1 VILTAGSRGDVQP
14 YAALGA
20 GLRRAGLTVRLAT
33 HAGFRELAES
43 AGLEFAPVAHP
54 AEALTEDPRWDELQR
69 AGDTPGR
76 FVRRWFALA
85 KLIRP
90 LLDQL
95 ADDHWQACQGADAVV
110 SSIAAFAGPH
120 QAAALGLPH
129 SWALFQPMTRTAE
142 YPHFMTPPRARLSRG
157 LNARTYAV
165 AERVHSRLFRRALVR
180 WLARRGITGRPA
192 AAGFGADGGPILY
205 GISPSVVPRPD
216 DWPPNVAQ
224 YGYWFLE
231 APGVS
236 LPPELTEFLDAGP
249 PPVFVHA
256 SRIAAGRDTFVALV
270 VRVLA
275 RLGLRGLVSGVPPG
289 SLPDSV
295 LAVPAVPFDV
305 LFQRVAGVVHH
316 GGAGTTATAARAGVP
331 SLGIPG
337 FFDQVFWSSRVA
349 ALGAG
354 VEPLPARRLS
364 EERFEQAVARLV
376 GDASLRRGAAAL
388 GERIGAEA
396 GVEQSAAHLQ
406 RVFAAGSA
414 HA

>member
-1 VILTAGSRGDVQP
+1 M
-14 YAALGA
+14 
-20 GLRRAGLTVRLAT
+20 
-33 HAGFRELAES
+33 
-43 AGLEFAPVAHP
+43 
-54 AEALTEDPRWDELQR
+54 
-69 AGDTPGR
+69 
-76 FVRRWFALA
+76 RRWFALA

-95 ADDHWQACQGADAVV
+95 ADDHWRACQGADAVV

-129 SWALFQPMTRTAE
+129 CWALFQPMTPTAE
-142 YPHFMTPPRARLSRG
+142 YPHFMTPPRARLPRG
-157 LNARTYAV
+157 LNVRTYSV
-165 AERVHSRLFRRALVR
+165 AQRVHARLFHRALLR
-180 WLARRGITGRPA
+180 WLARRGISPHPVG
-192 AAGFGADGGPILY
+192 AGFGANGGPSCTGSARALCR
-205 GISPSVVPRPD
+205 GPATGRRTWRSTATGSSRRRR
-216 DWPPNVAQ
+216 
-224 YGYWFLE
+224 
-231 APGVS
+231 APA
-236 LPPELTEFLDAGP
+236 LPPELIAFLDAGP

-256 SRIAAGRDTFVALV
+256 SRIAAGREAFVSLV

-289 SLPDSV
+289 SLPDQV

-305 LFQRVAGVVHH
+305 LFGRVAGVVHH

-364 EERFEQAVARLV
+364 EERFEQAVSQLV
-376 GDASLRRGAAAL
+376 GDASLRRGAASL
-388 GERIGAEA
+388 GERIRAEA
-396 GVEQSAAHLQ
+396 GVEQSAAHLR
-406 RVFAAGSA
+406 RVFDG